1 MKISLFYRIAS
12 VLLILFAVGH
22 TLGFRRVDPRWGI
35 DSIIA
40 ALRSTRFDVQGL
52 NRTYWDFYTG
62 FGLFVTV
69 LLVFVAVLAW
79 QLGGL
84 PKDSLSGMPG
94 VTWGLAVC
102 FLVVTFLS
110 WRYFFILP
118 VVFSGIITICLILAA
133 WAAGRP

>member
-12 VLLILFAVGH
+12 ALLILFAVGH
-22 TLGFRRVDPRWGI
+22 TLGFRRVDPHWGI

-40 ALRSTRFDVQGL
+40 TLRSTHFNVQGL

-84 PKDSLSGMPG
+84 PKDSLSAMPV
-94 VTWGLAVC
+94 VTWGLAAC
-102 FLVVTFLS
+102 FVVVTFLS
-110 WRYFFILP
+110 WKYFFMVPII
-118 VVFSGIITICLILAA
+118 FSGVITICLIFAA
-133 WAAGRP
+133 WIAARP